1 MLSELKKARI
11 ATKLSLDDVSR
22 QLNIRKKYLIALE
35 ENNLSAI
42 PGDAYINGY
51 LKLYAK
57 FLKLDP
63 TKFKPETIDITST
76 THQRNITKPIH
87 TEPLEM
93 LNGNKHIEEN
103 NPTPDES
110 NKNLHNSKS
119 YVIIGSLLL
128 LLMIIMLYP
137 YIKQ

>member
-11 ATKLSLDDVSR
+11 AAKLSLDDVSR

-42 PGDAYINGY
+42 PGDAYISGY
-51 LKLYAK
+51 LKLYTK

-63 TKFKPETIDITST
+63 EKFKPEIVDINSKP
-76 THQRNITKPIH
+76 HKASITQPIH
-87 TEPLEM
+87 TEPLEVVNDDKYIESSDI
-93 LNGNKHIEEN
+93 LPNKN
-103 NPTPDES
+103 
-110 NKNLHNSKS
+110 NKNLYNTKS
-119 YVIIGSLLL
+119 YIIIGSLLL